1 MTCILFSLKIM
12 SASRLAVVRYFK
24 KRLQSVLC
32 TIVERFVACVQVQK
46 EKGAKQEKGDIFPF
60 PPPCFHHCRRLTL
73 PTSDAARSVVLV
85 KAHIK
90 RRSQLFD

>member
-24 KRLQSVLC
+24 KRLQSVLR

-46 EKGAKQEKGDIFPF
+46 RKGQNRKREILFPF
-60 PPPCFHHCRRLTL
+60 PPPCSHHCRRLTL
-73 PTSDAARSVVLV
+73 PTSDAAQSVVLV

>member
-24 KRLQSVLC
+24 KRLQSVLL

-46 EKGAKQEKGDIFPF
+46 EKGAKQEKGD
-60 PPPCFHHCRRLTL
+60 TL
-73 PTSDAARSVVLV
+73 PFSSSLL
-85 KAHIK
+85 
-90 RRSQLFD
+90 SSL